1 MQRWQRNVKIKRQKL
16 TGWIVEVDIGFLF
29 PRTHYYFFIG
39 NEANSASRAFDDIS
53 RIIVVDRFVRGV
65 TQMCMVTKMVE
76 LFRTHVALFFIYFR
90 VLFYLWR
97 FSRGYLLRHLVFLLK
112 LLLNMFYINF
122 IHLFVY
128 IYTH

>member
-65 TQMCMVTKMVE
+65 TQMCMVTKKGRTLYNTLC
-76 LFRTHVALFFIYFR
+76 LFR
-90 VLFYLWR
+90 
-97 FSRGYLLRHLVFLLK
+97 
-112 LLLNMFYINF
+112 LLNNMGACGE
-122 IHLFVY
+122 IHHCSLVRV
-128 IYTH
+128 